1 MTMPSTLHAIRTAL
15 LATIVFS
22 NTATARA
29 ADAIPFPGTRPLHLE
44 KPLDVEMVDGI
55 NRFALR
61 ALANSAAARPAL
73 WKRDF
78 SSHQAYAK
86 SVEANRARFRTIIG
100 AVDARTPSPKI
111 QLIATLES
119 PSRLGGTKSWSA
131 HRARWDV
138 LDGVTARGLVLVPA
152 GKPVANVIAL
162 PDADWTPEQF
172 AGLADGVSPQAQLAR
187 RLAENGCRVIV
198 PTLISRD

>member
-29 ADAIPFPGTRPLHLE
+29 ADAIPFPGTRPLRLE

-73 WKRDF
+73 P
-78 SSHQAYAK
+78 SSA
-86 SVEANRARFRTIIG
+86 S
-100 AVDARTPSPKI
+100 
-111 QLIATLES
+111 
-119 PSRLGGTKSWSA
+119 
-131 HRARWDV
+131 
-138 LDGVTARGLVLVPA
+138 
-152 GKPVANVIAL
+152 
-162 PDADWTPEQF
+162 
-172 AGLADGVSPQAQLAR
+172 
-187 RLAENGCRVIV
+187 
-198 PTLISRD
+198 